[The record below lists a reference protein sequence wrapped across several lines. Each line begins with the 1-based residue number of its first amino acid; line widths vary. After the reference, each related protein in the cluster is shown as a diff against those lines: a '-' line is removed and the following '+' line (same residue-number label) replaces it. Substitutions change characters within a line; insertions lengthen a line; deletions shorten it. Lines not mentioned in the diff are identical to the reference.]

1 MFEARCQSGGAVVR
15 CFSLLPLPRLDIHP
29 FSRLAS
35 SRRPRV
41 QHGIFD
47 LFPNAVSA
55 NLSRFDFVRLAQG
68 IDAEEFT
75 QLCQDEYKRAK
86 DEGVV
91 ASLLAAQTARSAR
104 PLELEARDVETLRQ
118 EHDREQKLRS
128 AQTAVLTDI
137 FRLVDEDRSGRV
149 DKREMLAALQND
161 RVRAFAAQSPALS
174 PLLGDLQDGSLFH
187 ETFKLMDVDNDEGV
201 SLEEFV
207 EFCLMAGRVRALN
220 NVGPAA

>member
-1 MFEARCQSGGAVVR
+1 M
-15 CFSLLPLPRLDIHP
+15 
-29 FSRLAS
+29 
-35 SRRPRV
+35 
-41 QHGIFD
+41 
-47 LFPNAVSA
+47 
-55 NLSRFDFVRLAQG
+55 
-68 IDAEEFT
+68 
-75 QLCQDEYKRAK
+75 
-86 DEGVV
+86 
-91 ASLLAAQTARSAR
+91 
-104 PLELEARDVETLRQ
+104 ETLRQ